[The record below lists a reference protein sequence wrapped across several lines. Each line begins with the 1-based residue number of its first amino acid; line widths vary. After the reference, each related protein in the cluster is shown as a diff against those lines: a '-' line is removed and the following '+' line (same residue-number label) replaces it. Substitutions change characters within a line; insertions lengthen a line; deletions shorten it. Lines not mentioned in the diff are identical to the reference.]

1 MKQVFITGSDGFIGA
16 EVALQFMQMGFDVS
30 TADAKSGT
38 DIRDREIMKQIPE
51 GVDAIV
57 HLAAFSS
64 DTMCKDNAYKC
75 FDVNVLGTLNMMEA
89 ALARKAKQFIFASTE
104 WVYDSCTADEEKNEE
119 SFINIANHTSE
130 YALSK
135 LVSEGNLR
143 QKYAHGFMS
152 VTIVRFGIVCGTTG
166 EKRSAVE
173 SLFMNVRNKDV
184 VEVGSL
190 RTGRCFIHV
199 SDLVAGIVKTVGLE
213 GLTIINLAGDR
224 VVTLSEIIETSK
236 TVLKKSPRV
245 VEKNPESVSVRNIS
259 NKKAKELLGW
269 QPVMSVGAW
278 LKQLSQTT

>member
-16 EVALQFMQMGFDVS
+16 EAALQFMQMGFDVS

-143 QKYAHGFMS
+143 QKYAHGFMP

-199 SDLVAGIVKTVGLE
+199 SDLIAGIVKTVGLE

-236 TVLKKSPRV
+236 TILKKSPRV